1 MARSTLLLPLLLAAF
16 AVAQEPARLDVVE
29 MRSGERLTGH
39 VVSQAEGMV
48 EIRLGD
54 GAVVGIGMDQVTAVH
69 RGAGGAAA
77 PASRTLP
84 TREEWFVLHDG
95 KGEPVGWMQSATR
108 VEGSGVRLTEEW
120 EFTLGARK
128 VGITVVEE
136 LDAALQP
143 RTSYWRERIRTD
155 GAASVLEERILT
167 AQLGVEGLEVRR
179 TTPTGSATYRLP
191 AARSL
196 QFPLAAMAQVR
207 HGLLAKDTEPLELAV
222 FDPMLEEVVVR
233 RYEPSRR
240 RTVVRDGRQ
249 QDVYEV
255 AQNVRTVRNAEWL
268 DAEGNVLRREVSG
281 PALVAVRSD
290 RESARLVVQSTLK
303 YPPSLVRE
311 RNGAFGLWL
320 PNPSWVAA
328 EDAPAG
334 QVALHCEGRGL
345 DLGLVLLDHLPVGT
359 SLDAATDSVVRWL
372 ALLQPGTR
380 VVERSPVRVRDRD
393 GMRLTVQGRAG
404 RNVLEGAVYVVPCG
418 NTHLVATSIGTREQ
432 WAELS
437 ADVTAMVQGLELAP
451 AVLSPVLQGPLAE
464 KPAPKP
470 VQVRVVDLTGEA
482 IPAVPPRQ

>member
-1 MARSTLLLPLLLAAF
+1 MARSTLLLPLFLAAL
-16 AVAQEPARLDVVE
+16 ASAQEPARLDVVE

-84 TREEWFVLHDG
+84 NREEWFVLHDG

-196 QFPLAAMAQVR
+196 QFPLAAMA
-207 HGLLAKDTEPLELAV
+207 
-222 FDPMLEEVVVR
+222 
-233 RYEPSRR
+233 
-240 RTVVRDGRQ
+240 
-249 QDVYEV
+249 
-255 AQNVRTVRNAEWL
+255 
-268 DAEGNVLRREVSG
+268 
-281 PALVAVRSD
+281 
-290 RESARLVVQSTLK
+290 
-303 YPPSLVRE
+303 
-311 RNGAFGLWL
+311 
-320 PNPSWVAA
+320 
-328 EDAPAG
+328 
-334 QVALHCEGRGL
+334 
-345 DLGLVLLDHLPVGT
+345 
-359 SLDAATDSVVRWL
+359 
-372 ALLQPGTR
+372 
-380 VVERSPVRVRDRD
+380 
-393 GMRLTVQGRAG
+393 
-404 RNVLEGAVYVVPCG
+404 
-418 NTHLVATSIGTREQ
+418 
-432 WAELS
+432 
-437 ADVTAMVQGLELAP
+437 
-451 AVLSPVLQGPLAE
+451 
-464 KPAPKP
+464 
-470 VQVRVVDLTGEA
+470 
-482 IPAVPPRQ
+482 